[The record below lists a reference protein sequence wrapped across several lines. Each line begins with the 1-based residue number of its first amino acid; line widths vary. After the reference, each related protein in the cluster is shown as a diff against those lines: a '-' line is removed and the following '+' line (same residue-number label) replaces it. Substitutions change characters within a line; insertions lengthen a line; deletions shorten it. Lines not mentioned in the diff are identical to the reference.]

1 MTRKRLQPDN
11 PVEWLNRAKSS
22 LALAKQ
28 RSREIYPE
36 DLCFQAQQAAEK
48 AIKALY
54 ISKNIAFPYIHDI
67 SQLLA
72 VLEKEGVIIPRDIKT
87 ASTLTLYAAQT
98 RYPGLENPVRDEEY
112 HKALV
117 LAERVVVWAEKIVK
131 SGS

>member
-1 MTRKRLQPDN
+1 MRKRLQPDN

-28 RSREIYPE
+28 CSREIYSE

-48 AIKALY
+48 AIKAVY
-54 ISKNIAFPYIHDI
+54 ISKKVAFPYIHDI
-67 SQLLA
+67 SQLLTT
-72 VLEKEGVIIPRDIKT
+72 LEKEGVIIPNNIKT

-98 RYPGLENPVRDEEY
+98 RYPGLEGPVSDDEY

-117 LAERVVVWAEKIVK
+117 LAKRVVVWAEKTIK
-131 SGS
+131 PPR

>member
-28 RSREIYPE
+28 RSKEIYPE

-54 ISKNIAFPYIHDI
+54 ISKNVAFPYIHDI

-87 ASTLTLYAAQT
+87 ASTLTLYAALT
-98 RYPGLENPVRDEEY
+98 RYPGLENPVSDEEY
-112 HKALV
+112 RKALV
-117 LAERVVVWAEKIVK
+117 SAERVVAWAEKIIK
-131 SGS
+131 SGG

>member
-28 RSREIYPE
+28 RSREIYAE

-48 AIKALY
+48 AIKAVY
-54 ISKNIAFPYIHDI
+54 ISKKVAFPYIHDI

-72 VLEKEGVIIPRDIKT
+72 ALEKENVIIPNNIKT

-98 RYPGLENPVRDEEY
+98 RYPGLEGPVSDEEY
-112 HKALV
+112 HEALV
-117 LAERVVVWAEKIVK
+117 LAERVVVWAEKTMK
-131 SGS
+131 PSH